1 MSGGAVKPS
10 GKPPTGGRELPAG
23 LKLAT
28 DLGPLVVYLA
38 AYALTKNVVLST
50 GIFMAATFAAIAVSW
65 LSVRRVS
72 AMLLFSGAMVLVFGG
87 LTVWLHDATFIKMK
101 PTVYYLMVAAILGFG
116 LFTGR
121 PTLKLVLGQAY
132 PGLTDIGWSKLTRNW
147 CLFFIAMAVANEAVW
162 RSSSMSFWLG
172 YKLWGAMPATILF
185 AIANVP
191 MLMKHGLNSEKAE
204 DAALPPQG

>member
-1 MSGGAVKPS
+1 MNGSPATAEP
-10 GKPPTGGRELPAG
+10 PAG
-23 LKLAT
+23 LKLAI
-28 DLGPLVVYLA
+28 DLGPLLIYLA
-38 AYALTKNVVLST
+38 AYWLTKNVVLST
-50 GIFMAATFAAIAVSW
+50 GIFMAATLAAIAASW
-65 LSVRRVS
+65 ITVRKIS
-72 AMLLFSGAMVLVFGG
+72 AMLMFSGAMVLLFGG

-101 PTVYYLMVAAILGFG
+101 PTAYYLMVAAILGFG
-116 LFTGR
+116 LITNR

-132 PGLTDIGWSKLTRNW
+132 PGLTDTGWVKLTRNW

-162 RSSSMSFWLG
+162 RSTSMEFWLG

-191 MLMKHGLNSEKAE
+191 MLMKHGLSTDKAE

>member
-1 MSGGAVKPS
+1 MTGDRAVKAPAD
-10 GKPPTGGRELPAG
+10 KREPAAG
-23 LKLAT
+23 LKLAI
-28 DLGPLVVYLA
+28 DLGPLLVYLV
-38 AYALTKNVVLST
+38 AYWATKNIVLST
-50 GIFMAATFAAIAVSW
+50 GIFMAATLAATVGSW
-65 LSVRRVS
+65 ITVRRVS

-116 LFTGR
+116 LFTDR

-132 PGLTDIGWSKLTRNW
+132 PGLSDLGWTKLTRNW
-147 CLFFIAMAVANEAVW
+147 ALFFVAMAIANEAVW
-162 RSSSMSFWLG
+162 RMTSMEFWLG

-185 AIANVP
+185 ALANVP
-191 MLMKHGLNSEKAE
+191 MLMKHGLTTEKAE